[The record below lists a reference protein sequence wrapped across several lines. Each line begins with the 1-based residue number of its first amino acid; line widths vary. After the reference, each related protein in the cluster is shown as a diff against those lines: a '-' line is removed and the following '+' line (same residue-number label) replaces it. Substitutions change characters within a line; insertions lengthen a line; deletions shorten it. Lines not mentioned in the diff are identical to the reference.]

1 MVRRRQR
8 LVNFSLYFLFQADR
22 YTAGNWAVLIRTMDN
37 LGVFLQIIFWGLYA
51 GCIYILLA
59 TGLNLIFGVMKVV
72 NFAHGEFL
80 MIGAYITATIFLLTG
95 INPYLIILLSML
107 VLIGIGAVVE
117 RLCFRPILGTGKL
130 NEIFLSIGL
139 IYVIQNGAALIW
151 TDNWQSIKSPYDGI
165 TLPIGSLAV
174 PLDYILIIILTAA
187 ILCGLYL
194 FLKRTTIGMQMQA
207 TSQNRK
213 GAMLVGIDVERIDV
227 ISFGLGCALAAA
239 AGTLWVVS
247 GQVFNPY
254 MGSIPA
260 VKAFAIIILGGL
272 GSIPGAI
279 VGGLLMGLAENGAAF
294 LLGGIW
300 KDAISFVIL
309 ILVLV
314 VRPTGL
320 FGEKEE

>member
-1 MVRRRQR
+1 MVQARQR
-8 LVNFSLYFLFQADR
+8 ITIHPSPFYFPATDYLTGED
-22 YTAGNWAVLIRTMDN
+22 TVDVGIL
-37 LGVFLQIIFWGLYA
+37 LQILFWGIYA

-59 TGLNLIFGVMKVV
+59 TGLNLIFGVMKIV

-80 MIGAYITATIFLLTG
+80 MIGAYVTATVFYFTG
-95 INPYLIILLSML
+95 INPYVIILFSML
-107 VLIGIGAVVE
+107 ALIAIGAVVE

-139 IYVIQNGAALIW
+139 IYIIQNGAAVIW
-151 TDNWQSIKSPYDGI
+151 GDEWQSVKSPYEGI
-165 TLPIGSLAV
+165 TVPLGPLTI
-174 PLDYILIIILTAA
+174 PLDYIIIMGVTAVILV
-187 ILCGLYL
+187 GLYL
-194 FLKRTTIGMQMQA
+194 FLKETKTGREMRA

-213 GAMLVGIDVERIDV
+213 GAMLVGINVERIDV
-227 ISFGLGCALAAA
+227 LSFGIGCALAAA

-279 VGGLLMGLAENGAAF
+279 VGGLLYGIAENGAAYF
-294 LLGGIW
+294 LGGVW
-300 KDAISFVIL
+300 KDAISFIIL
-309 ILVLV
+309 IIVLV
-314 VRPTGL
+314 IRPTGL
-320 FGEKEE
+320 FGESGE

>member
-1 MVRRRQR
+1 V
-8 LVNFSLYFLFQADR
+8 D
-22 YTAGNWAVLIRTMDN
+22 AGIL
-37 LGVFLQIIFWGLYA
+37 LQILFWGIYA

-59 TGLNLIFGVMKVV
+59 TGLNLIFGVMKIV

-80 MIGAYITATIFLLTG
+80 MLGAYITATLFLFSG
-95 INPYLIILLSML
+95 INPYVIILFSML
-107 VLIGIGAVVE
+107 ALIGIGAVVE

-139 IYVIQNGAALIW
+139 IYVIQNAAAMIW
-151 TDNWQSIKSPYDGI
+151 GDEWQSVKSPYAGI
-165 TLPIGSLAV
+165 TVPVGTLTV
-174 PLDYILIIILTAA
+174 PLDYVIIMVVTAA

-194 FLKRTTIGMQMQA
+194 FLNRTRTGREMRA
-207 TSQNRK
+207 ASQNRK
-213 GAMLVGIDVERIDV
+213 GAMLVGVNVERMDIL
-227 ISFGLGCALAAA
+227 SFGIGCALAAA

-279 VGGLLMGLAENGAAF
+279 VGGLLYGVAENGAAYF
-294 LLGGIW
+294 LGGVW

-309 ILVLV
+309 IVVLV
-314 VRPTGL
+314 IRPTGL
-320 FGEKEE
+320 FGERGE

>member
-1 MVRRRQR
+1 MYDPGT
-8 LVNFSLYFLFQADR
+8 L
-22 YTAGNWAVLIRTMDN
+22 
-37 LGVFLQIIFWGLYA
+37 LQIIFWGLYA

-59 TGLNLIFGVMKVV
+59 TGLNLIFGVMKIV

-95 INPYLIILLSML
+95 FNPYAIILVSML
-107 VLIGIGAVVE
+107 ALVGIGAVVE
-117 RLCFRPILGTGKL
+117 RLCFRPILGTSKL

-139 IYVIQNGAALIW
+139 IYIFTNSAAMIW
-151 TDNWQSIKSPYDGI
+151 GDEWQSIKSPYAGI
-165 TLPIGSLAV
+165 SVPLGSLNV
-174 PLDYILIIILTAA
+174 PLDYIIIIITTAA
-187 ILCGLYL
+187 ILCGLYV
-194 FLKRTTIGMQMQA
+194 FLRKTKTGREMRA

-213 GAMLVGIDVERIDV
+213 GAMLVGINVERMDIL
-227 ISFGLGCALAAA
+227 SFGIGCALAAA

-279 VGGLLMGLAENGAAF
+279 IGGLIYGIAENGAAYF
-294 LLGGIW
+294 LGGVW
-300 KDAISFVIL
+300 KDAISFIIL
-309 ILVLV
+309 IVVLVL
-314 VRPTGL
+314 RPTGL
-320 FGEKEE
+320 FGEESE

>member
-1 MVRRRQR
+1 
-8 LVNFSLYFLFQADR
+8 
-22 YTAGNWAVLIRTMDN
+22 MDN
-37 LGVFLQIIFWGLYA
+37 LGIFLQIMFWGLYA

-59 TGLNLIFGVMKVV
+59 TGLNLIFGVMKIV

-80 MIGAYITATIFLLTG
+80 MIGAYITATIFLCTHL
-95 INPYLIILLSML
+95 NPYAILPLSML
-107 VLIGIGAVVE
+107 ALIGIGAVVE
-117 RLCFRPILGTGKL
+117 RFCFRPILGTGKL

-139 IYVIQNGAALIW
+139 IYIFQNGAAMIW
-151 TDNWQSIKSPYDGI
+151 GDAWQSVRSPYEGI
-165 TLPIGSLAV
+165 TVPVGSLSV
-174 PLDYILIIILTAA
+174 PLDYIIIIAFTAA
-187 ILCGLYL
+187 ILIALWL
-194 FLKRTTIGMQMQA
+194 FLKKTRTGMEMRA

-213 GAMLVGIDVERIDV
+213 GAMLVGINVERIDI

-279 VGGLLMGLAENGAAF
+279 IGGLLMGIAENGAAYLF
-294 LLGGIW
+294 GGIW
-300 KDAISFVIL
+300 KDAVSFIIL
-309 ILVLV
+309 IVVLI

-320 FGEKEE
+320 FGEKGE

>member
-1 MVRRRQR
+1 MVDIGI
-8 LVNFSLYFLFQADR
+8 L
-22 YTAGNWAVLIRTMDN
+22 
-37 LGVFLQIIFWGLYA
+37 LQILFWGIYA

-59 TGLNLIFGVMKVV
+59 TGLNLIFGVMKIV

-80 MIGAYITATIFLLTG
+80 MIGAYITATVFFLTG
-95 INPYLIILLSML
+95 INPYLIILISML
-107 VLIGIGAVVE
+107 ALVAIGAVVE

-139 IYVIQNGAALIW
+139 IYIFQNATAMIW
-151 TDNWQSIKSPYDGI
+151 GDEWQSIKSPYEGI
-165 TLPIGSLAV
+165 TIPIGSLNV
-174 PLDYILIIILTAA
+174 PLDYIIIMVVTAV
-187 ILCGLYL
+187 ILCALYL
-194 FLKRTTIGMQMQA
+194 FLKKTKTGREMRA

-213 GAMLVGIDVERIDV
+213 GAKLVGINVERMDIL
-227 ISFGLGCALAAA
+227 SFGIGCALAAA

-260 VKAFAIIILGGL
+260 IKAFAIIILGGL

-279 VGGLLMGLAENGAAF
+279 VGGLIYGIAENGAAYY
-294 LLGGIW
+294 LGGVW

-309 ILVLV
+309 IVVLVLK
-314 VRPTGL
+314 PTGL
-320 FGEKEE
+320 FGESGE

>member
-1 MVRRRQR
+1 M
-8 LVNFSLYFLFQADR
+8 D
-22 YTAGNWAVLIRTMDN
+22 AGIL
-37 LGVFLQIIFWGLYA
+37 LQILFWGIYA

-59 TGLNLIFGVMKVV
+59 TGLNLIFGVMKIV

-80 MIGAYITATIFLLTG
+80 MLGAYITATLFLFSG
-95 INPYLIILLSML
+95 INPYVIILFSML
-107 VLIGIGAVVE
+107 ALIGIGAVVE

-139 IYVIQNGAALIW
+139 IYIIQNGAAMIW
-151 TDNWQSIKSPYDGI
+151 GDEWQSVKSPYAGI
-165 TLPIGSLAV
+165 TVPVGSLSV
-174 PLDYILIIILTAA
+174 PLDYIIIMVVTAA

-194 FLKRTTIGMQMQA
+194 FLNRTRIGREMRA

-213 GAMLVGIDVERIDV
+213 GAMLVGVDVERMDIL
-227 ISFGLGCALAAA
+227 SFGIGCALAAA

-279 VGGLLMGLAENGAAF
+279 VGGLLYGIAENGAAYF
-294 LLGGIW
+294 LGGVW
-300 KDAISFVIL
+300 KDAISFIIL
-309 ILVLV
+309 IVVLV
-314 VRPTGL
+314 IRPTGL
-320 FGEKEE
+320 FGEKGE

>member
-1 MVRRRQR
+1 
-8 LVNFSLYFLFQADR
+8 
-22 YTAGNWAVLIRTMDN
+22 MDN
-37 LGVFLQIIFWGLYA
+37 LGIFLQIMFWGLYA
-51 GCIYILLA
+51 GSIYILLA

-80 MIGAYITATIFLLTG
+80 MLGAYITATVFFLTG
-95 INPYLIILLSML
+95 INPYLIIIVSML
-107 VLIGIGAVVE
+107 ALVGIGAVVE

-139 IYVIQNGAALIW
+139 IYIFQNGAAMIW
-151 TDNWQSIKSPYDGI
+151 GDAWQSVRSPYEGI
-165 TLPIGSLAV
+165 TVPVGPLSV
-174 PLDYILIIILTAA
+174 PLDYIIIIAFTAA
-187 ILCGLYL
+187 ILIALWL
-194 FLKRTTIGMQMQA
+194 FLGKTRIGMEMRA

-254 MGSIPA
+254 VGSIPA

-279 VGGLLMGLAENGAAF
+279 IGGLLMGIAENGAAF
-294 LLGGIW
+294 LLGGVW
-300 KDAISFVIL
+300 KDAISFIIL
-309 ILVLV
+309 IIVLV

-320 FGEKEE
+320 FGDKGD

>member
-1 MVRRRQR
+1 MAELEILLQ
-8 LVNFSLYFLFQADR
+8 
-22 YTAGNWAVLIRTMDN
+22 VL
-37 LGVFLQIIFWGLYA
+37 FWGLYA

-59 TGLNLIFGVMKVV
+59 TGLNIIFGVMKVV

-80 MIGAYITATIFLLTG
+80 MVGAYITATVFFLSG
-95 INPYLIILLSML
+95 INPYAIILLSML

-117 RLCFRPILGTGKL
+117 RLCFRPILGTSKL

-139 IYVIQNGAALIW
+139 IYIFTNSAAIIW
-151 TDNWQSIKSPYDGI
+151 GDEWQSIRSPYAGI
-165 TLPIGSLAV
+165 SIPVGSINV
-174 PLDYILIIILTAA
+174 PFDYIIIMVVTAA
-187 ILCGLYL
+187 ILCALYL
-194 FLKRTTIGMQMQA
+194 FLKKTKTGREMRA

-213 GAMLVGIDVERIDV
+213 GAMLVGINVERIDI
-227 ISFGLGCALAAA
+227 ISFGIGCALAAA

-279 VGGLLMGLAENGAAF
+279 VGGLLYGIAENGAAYYF
-294 LLGGIW
+294 GGIW
-300 KDAISFVIL
+300 KDAVSFIIL
-309 ILVLV
+309 IIVLV
-314 VRPTGL
+314 IRPTGL
-320 FGEKEE
+320 FGESGE

>member
-1 MVRRRQR
+1 V
-8 LVNFSLYFLFQADR
+8 
-22 YTAGNWAVLIRTMDN
+22 
-37 LGVFLQIIFWGLYA
+37 
-51 GCIYILLA
+51 
-59 TGLNLIFGVMKVV
+59 
-72 NFAHGEFL
+72 
-80 MIGAYITATIFLLTG
+80 
-95 INPYLIILLSML
+95 NPYLIILLSML
-107 VLIGIGAVVE
+107 ALIGIGAVVE
-117 RLCFRPILGTGKL
+117 RICFRPILGTGKL

-139 IYVIQNGAALIW
+139 IYIFQNGAAMIW
-151 TDNWQSIKSPYDGI
+151 GDNWQSIKSPYEGI
-165 TLPIGSLAV
+165 TVPIGSLSV
-174 PLDYILIIILTAA
+174 PFDYILIMVFTAV

-194 FLKRTTIGMQMQA
+194 FLRKTTIGMQMRA

-213 GAMLVGIDVERIDV
+213 GAMLVGINVERIDI

-260 VKAFAIIILGGL
+260 IKAFAIIILGGL

-279 VGGLLMGLAENGAAF
+279 IGGLLMGLAENGAAYF
-294 LLGGIW
+294 LGGIW

-309 ILVLV
+309 IIVLV

-320 FGEKEE
+320 FGEKGE